1 MQRGLMIDTGRNY
14 LTPTVI
20 KMAIDTM
27 AYTKLNLLHW
37 HIVDDECALP
47 HIPPAIVRMP
57 PSAWL
62 VLLRLLL
69 PRLRLVAD
77 PSPLC
82 PVRSFP
88 LQSKALPKLAGDGA
102 FSPKHT
108 YTLEDVS
115 DIVAYAKERG
125 VAVLPELDMPGHSTS
140 WQRGYQQIS
149 SNCSSSGSGDLSAAT
164 ASGFTTP
171 MDPTANATYK
181 LLDTLL
187 EELDPLFPSAFPFWH
202 LGGDEVQ

>member
-1 MQRGLMIDTGRNY
+1 M
-14 LTPTVI
+14 
-20 KMAIDTM
+20 
-27 AYTKLNLLHW
+27 
-37 HIVDDECALP
+37 
-47 HIPPAIVRMP
+47 
-57 PSAWL
+57 
-62 VLLRLLL
+62 
-69 PRLRLVAD
+69 
-77 PSPLC
+77 
-82 PVRSFP
+82 
-88 LQSKALPKLAGDGA
+88 
-102 FSPKHT
+102 
-108 YTLEDVS
+108 S

-140 WQRGYQQIS
+140 WQRGYPQIS
-149 SNCSSSGSGDLSAAT
+149 SNCSGSGSGSGSGDLSAAT

>member
-1 MQRGLMIDTGRNY
+1 M
-14 LTPTVI
+14 
-20 KMAIDTM
+20 
-27 AYTKLNLLHW
+27 
-37 HIVDDECALP
+37 
-47 HIPPAIVRMP
+47 
-57 PSAWL
+57 
-62 VLLRLLL
+62 LLRLLL

-140 WQRGYQQIS
+140 WQRGYPQIS
-149 SNCSSSGSGDLSAAT
+149 SNCSGSGGLSAAT

-181 LLDTLL
+181 LLQTLL

>member
-1 MQRGLMIDTGRNY
+1 M
-14 LTPTVI
+14 
-20 KMAIDTM
+20 
-27 AYTKLNLLHW
+27 
-37 HIVDDECALP
+37 
-47 HIPPAIVRMP
+47 
-57 PSAWL
+57 
-62 VLLRLLL
+62 LLRLPL
-69 PRLRLVAD
+69 PRLRSTGCWPHD

-82 PVRSFP
+82 PIRSFP

-140 WQRGYQQIS
+140 WQRGYPQIS
-149 SNCSSSGSGDLSAAT
+149 SNCSGSGSGGLSAAT

-181 LLDTLL
+181 LLETLL